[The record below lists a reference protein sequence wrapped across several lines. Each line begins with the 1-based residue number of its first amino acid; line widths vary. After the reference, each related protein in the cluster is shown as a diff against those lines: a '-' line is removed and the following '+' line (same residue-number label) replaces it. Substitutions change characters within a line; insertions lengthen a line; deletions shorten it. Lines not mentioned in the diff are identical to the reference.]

1 MKDHNKEKALV
12 QLIIENKEN
21 FYRLAFSY
29 VKNKDDALDIVQ
41 ESIHK
46 ALLTLGN
53 LNEEQKLKSWFY
65 RIVVNK
71 SLDFLRKHRRVN
83 VVDDTTLE
91 LYCKGNHDVYQDIDL
106 ERFLDDLPEKFRT
119 VIVLRYFEDL
129 KIEEIAEI
137 LKENQN
143 TIKTRLYRALSM
155 LRIQMEQNKLLKER

>member
-1 MKDHNKEKALV
+1 MNNSNKEQALV
-12 QLIIENKEN
+12 QLITENKEN

-29 VKNKDDALDIVQ
+29 VKNKDDALDVVQ
-41 ESIHK
+41 ESIQK
-46 ALLTLGN
+46 ALLTVGN
-53 LNEEQKLKSWFY
+53 LKDDQKLKSWFY

-83 VVDDTTLE
+83 VMDDATLE
-91 LYCKGNHDVYQDIDL
+91 FFSNGNHDVYQDIDL
-106 ERFLDDLPEKFRT
+106 ERCLDNLPEKYRT

-137 LKENQN
+137 VKENQN

-155 LRIQMEQNKLLKER
+155 LRIQMGIEEAN

>member
-1 MKDHNKEKALV
+1 MKNHNKEQALV
-12 QLIIENKEN
+12 HLIIENKEN

-46 ALLTLGN
+46 ALLSLGN
-53 LNEEQKLKSWFY
+53 LKDEQKLKTWFY

-71 SLDFLRKHRRVN
+71 SLDFLRKHRRVI
-83 VVDDTTLE
+83 VMDDATLE
-91 LYCKGNHDVYQDIDL
+91 LYSNGYHDVYQDSDL
-106 ERFLDDLPEKFRT
+106 ERCLDYLPEKLRT
-119 VIVLRYFEDL
+119 VIILRYFEDL
-129 KIEEIAEI
+129 KIQEIADI

-155 LRIQMEQNKLLKER
+155 LRIQMEQIKLFEER

>member
-1 MKDHNKEKALV
+1 MKNIKKEQALV
-12 QLIIENKEN
+12 QLITENKEK

-41 ESIHK
+41 ESIQK
-46 ALLTLGN
+46 ALLTVGN
-53 LNEEQKLKSWFY
+53 LKDEQKLKSWFY

-83 VVDDTTLE
+83 VMDDATLE
-91 LYCKGNHDVYQDIDL
+91 FFSNVNYDVYRDIDL
-106 ERFLDDLPEKFRT
+106 ERSLDNLPEKFRT
-119 VIVLRYFEDL
+119 VVILRYFEDL

-155 LRIQMEQNKLLKER
+155 LRIQMDIEEAN

>member
-1 MKDHNKEKALV
+1 MKNHIKEQALV

-46 ALLTLGN
+46 ALLSIGN
-53 LNEEQKLKSWFY
+53 LKEEQKLKSWFY

-83 VVDDTTLE
+83 VMDDTILE
-91 LYCKGNHDVYQDIDL
+91 LYSNGNYDDYQNIDL
-106 ERFLDDLPEKFRT
+106 ERCLDDLPEKFRT

-143 TIKTRLYRALSM
+143 TVKTRLYKALSM
-155 LRIQMEQNKLLKER
+155 LRIQLEQTKLLKER

>member
-1 MKDHNKEKALV
+1 MKNHKKEQVFV
-12 QLIIENKEN
+12 QFIIENKEN

-46 ALLTLGN
+46 ALLSLGN
-53 LNEEQKLKSWFY
+53 LKEEQKLKSWFY
-65 RIVVNK
+65 TIVVNK

-83 VVDDTTLE
+83 VMDDATLE
-91 LYCKGNHDVYQDIDL
+91 FFSNGNHDVYQDIDL
-106 ERFLDDLPEKFRT
+106 ERCLDDLPEKFRT

-143 TIKTRLYRALSM
+143 TIKTRLYRGLSM
-155 LRIQMEQNKLLKER
+155 LRIQMEHTKLVKER

>member
-1 MKDHNKEKALV
+1 MKNIKKEQALV
-12 QLIIENKEN
+12 QLITENKEN

-29 VKNKDDALDIVQ
+29 VKNKDDALDVVQ
-41 ESIHK
+41 ESIQK
-46 ALLTLGN
+46 ALLTVGN
-53 LNEEQKLKSWFY
+53 LKEEQKLKSWFY
-65 RIVVNK
+65 KIVINK

-83 VVDDTTLE
+83 VMDDATLE
-91 LYCKGNHDVYQDIDL
+91 FFSNGNHDVYHDMDL
-106 ERFLDDLPEKFRT
+106 EKCLENLPEKYRT

-155 LRIQMEQNKLLKER
+155 LRIQMDIEEAN